1 MITTRVLYMVQ
12 DEREI
17 PYMYNPQD
25 CAVCIAGKEIRLM
38 CPGGM
43 KIFVEKVQAPASVPQ
58 PTSSSLEEIVKKQGE
73 QLTLLAEKLEQLCKK
88 EETQNDQP
96 KTSSTRNAF

>member
-38 CPGGM
+38 YPGGM
-43 KIFVEKVQAPASVPQ
+43 KIFVEKVQPAAAPQQA
-58 PTSSSLEEIVKKQGE
+58 SSLEETVKKQGE
-73 QLTLLAEKLEQLCKK
+73 QLAALAEKLNQLFKK
-88 EETQNDQP
+88 EEINQNDQP
-96 KTSSTRNAF
+96 KANSTRNAF